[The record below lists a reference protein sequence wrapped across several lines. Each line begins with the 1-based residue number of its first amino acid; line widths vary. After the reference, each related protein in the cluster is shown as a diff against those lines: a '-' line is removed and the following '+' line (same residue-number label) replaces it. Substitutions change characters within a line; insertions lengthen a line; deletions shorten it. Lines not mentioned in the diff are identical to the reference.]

1 MRRLVATAVMSLAL
15 LGLAGCKGSCRE
27 LSEKLCDCFT
37 NSLDREF
44 CLRRAANDE
53 ALVDPASE
61 DEARCEEL
69 LTNEQCTCE
78 AIETNEG
85 KVACGLAR

>member
-1 MRRLVATAVMSLAL
+1 MRRFVATAAISLAL

-37 NSLDREF
+37 NSLEREV
-44 CLRRAANDE
+44 CIRRAANDE
-53 ALVDPASE
+53 AFVEPTAE
-61 DEARCEEL
+61 DNARCEEL
-69 LTNEQCTCE
+69 LANESCTCE